1 MNFIT
6 PGIRTIPGLVL
17 ITSILVACG
26 GGQQKAEGQKTAGW
40 EVSIRGK
47 VGFPQGGEIRLT
59 EIRQDQQKPVEDTI
73 KLKSNYTFDKKVKLK
88 EAGFYR
94 INFYNKQFVNVILD
108 KSNIEVNVDGND
120 SGGFFE
126 VKGSPDIDLINQV
139 QKMMQDAQSSDE
151 IRAIE
156 SEYQVAS
163 SKNDEKKLKELQEKY
178 MAVLDVA
185 NDKVASLIEKQ
196 PPSLGVIN
204 MLQNGN
210 TVDRD
215 RHFAVYES
223 TAAKLQK
230 AWPDNSYAKTFI
242 AYVVSLKKT
251 AIGQPAPEISLPNPE
266 GKVVT
271 LSSFKGKY
279 VLVDFWAKWCGPCR
293 AENPNVVKAY
303 NEFKGKGFDI
313 LGVSLDR
320 TKEDWV
326 RAIKEDGLAWTHV
339 SDLKYFDSKA
349 ARDYNISGIPFS
361 ILVDPK
367 GIIVAK
373 NLRGSAL
380 QKKLAEVLK

>member
-1 MNFIT
+1 MKFKRV
-6 PGIRTIPGLVL
+6 RTL
-17 ITSILVACG
+17 SIFGVMLSALLSCG
-26 GGQQKAEGQKTAGW
+26 GAQNKAEGQKEGW
-40 EVSIRGK
+40 EVSIHGK
-47 VGFPQGGEIRLT
+47 VGFPQSGEIRLT
-59 EIRQDQQKPVEDTI
+59 EMRQDQQAPVEDTI
-73 KLKSNYTFDKKVKLK
+73 KLKSNYTFEKKIRIK
-88 EAGFYR
+88 EPGFYR

-139 QKMMQDAQSSDE
+139 QKILQDAQSTPE
-151 IRAIE
+151 IKTIETDFQTAI
-156 SEYQVAS
+156 AR
-163 SKNDEKKLKELQEKY
+163 NDERKAKELQEKY
-178 MAVLDVA
+178 MSFIDQANATVA
-185 NDKVASLIEKQ
+185 ALLEKQ

-215 RHFAVYES
+215 KYFSVYES
-223 TAAKLQK
+223 TASKLKK
-230 AWPDNSYAKTFI
+230 AWPDNYYAKAFI
-242 AYVVSLKKT
+242 AYVDNLKKT
-251 AIGQPAPEISLPNPE
+251 AIGQPAPEISLPDPD
-266 GKVVT
+266 GKIIT
-271 LSSFKGKY
+271 LSSFKGKF

-293 AENPNVVKAY
+293 QENPNVVKAY

-326 RAIKEDGLAWTHV
+326 QAIKQDGLAWKHV
-339 SDLKYFDSKA
+339 SDLKYFQSQA
-349 ARDYNISGIPFS
+349 AQDYNISGIPFS